1 MFTGIITDLGK
12 VHSRTEKPGGG
23 GLAGVRLTVETAYND
38 LAPGES
44 VAVNGACLTVENFD
58 EAGRPRFFL
67 SPETLKLT
75 AAQTLH
81 EGSAVNLERALKASD
96 RLSGHIVQGHVDGVG
111 RIASVTR
118 QGSGADACYA
128 LKVEI
133 PEHLARHCVPKGS
146 IALDG
151 VSLTVNA
158 IEGRV
163 VDLMLIPHTWAHTA
177 FQNSKAGDPINV
189 ETDIL
194 AKHMERLCTPY
205 KK

>member
-12 VHSRTEKPGGG
+12 VRARVEQPE
-23 GLAGVRLTVETAYND
+23 GVRLTIDTTYTD

-44 VAVNGACLTVENFD
+44 VAVNGACLTVETFD

-75 AAQTLH
+75 AAHRLGTDH
-81 EGSAVNLERALKASD
+81 VVNLERALRAGD

-111 RIASVTR
+111 RISSVER
-118 QGSGADACYA
+118 QGEGQDACYA
-128 LKVEI
+128 LSVEI
-133 PEHLARHCVPKGS
+133 PENLILHCVPKGS

-151 VSLTVNA
+151 VSLTINA
-158 IEGRV
+158 IRGGI
-163 VDLMLIPHTWAHTA
+163 VDLMLIPHTWGHTA
-177 FQNSKAGDPINV
+177 FQNSKPGDPINV